1 MAHNDTKFEITPAVI
16 DFGERIVAL
25 RQVTTAGCRRGHPFR
40 VLGIVLLLAA
50 LAGLAWE
57 AWFGSGLSAIK
68 TGGSTRLWVAFVVA
82 GLAIFAIVYQRRTL
96 LIRLADGSKIRLN
109 GGSNEFQERVVACI
123 GEALEADAGSPFH
136 AVVDMLAQSIET
148 GAAAATSRSWQPAT
162 TDGVRSPAMT
172 NGSANGKTDA
182 TRSLPHERMAGMPH
196 GAARNGHAPPRD
208 SLEARIDGANQGAMG
223 GMPGRWSAP
232 PSGAVAGMGAGEPM
246 PRIVPQ
252 QAEQR
257 PLREPSPPL
266 RDMEML
272 LDFVRRSDVQHK
284 AALLELLAVV
294 EDYLKGGGTVR
305 EDAASHWLS
314 FSGYVHQYLT
324 SVEGLVPLTDRA
336 GRPFATN

>member
-1 MAHNDTKFEITPAVI
+1 
-16 DFGERIVAL
+16 
-25 RQVTTAGCRRGHPFR
+25 
-40 VLGIVLLLAA
+40 
-50 LAGLAWE
+50 
-57 AWFGSGLSAIK
+57 
-68 TGGSTRLWVAFVVA
+68 
-82 GLAIFAIVYQRRTL
+82 
-96 LIRLADGSKIRLN
+96 
-109 GGSNEFQERVVACI
+109 
-123 GEALEADAGSPFH
+123 
-136 AVVDMLAQSIET
+136 
-148 GAAAATSRSWQPAT
+148 
-162 TDGVRSPAMT
+162 
-172 NGSANGKTDA
+172 
-182 TRSLPHERMAGMPH
+182 
-196 GAARNGHAPPRD
+196 
-208 SLEARIDGANQGAMG
+208 
-223 GMPGRWSAP
+223 
-232 PSGAVAGMGAGEPM
+232 M

-266 RDMEML
+266 RDREML